1 MTALTTEHFALQG
14 ARGRLTSEG
23 AGRASLYLG
32 SVTGSLIAMGFVAN
46 NGAVFLP
53 FAAAIIPALILLG
66 EFTYWRL
73 VMSGVEDLHYRFET
87 ENIRAYYRRLVP
99 EGLNFFADATLP
111 KASSP
116 SREFLGVRVRDL
128 NGLLTAASMAAV
140 INSIVVGAGAALVAS
155 TAAKAAPG
163 AAIGIGAVMPSL
175 SS

>member
-1 MTALTTEHFALQG
+1 
-14 ARGRLTSEG
+14 
-23 AGRASLYLG
+23 
-32 SVTGSLIAMGFVAN
+32 MGFVAN

-53 FAAAIIPALILLG
+53 FAAAVIPALILLG

-116 SREFLGVRVRDL
+116 SRE
-128 NGLLTAASMAAV
+128 S
-140 INSIVVGAGAALVAS
+140 
-155 TAAKAAPG
+155 KAAPG

-175 SS
+175 SSSFI